1 MVENGQ
7 FQAKGLSFQRVW
19 SMMENPCGVV
29 FYLLGEREEGIVR
42 EEADVPGKHGE
53 EAALEEAGGDIGV
66 VPIPIEGFGQFR
78 EGFGP

>member
-1 MVENGQ
+1 
-7 FQAKGLSFQRVW
+7 
-19 SMMENPCGVV
+19 MMEKALRVV
-29 FYLLGEREEGIVR
+29 FYLLGEREEEIVR

-53 EAALEEAGGDIGV
+53 EAALEEAGGNFGV